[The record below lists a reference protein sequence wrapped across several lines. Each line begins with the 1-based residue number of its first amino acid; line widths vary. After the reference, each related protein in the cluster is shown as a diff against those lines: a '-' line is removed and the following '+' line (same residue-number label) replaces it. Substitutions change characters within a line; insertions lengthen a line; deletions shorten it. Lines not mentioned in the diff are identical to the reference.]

1 MNEFIKVL
9 RRFVP
14 PYKRYLVLSVIF
26 NILSALLNIFS
37 FATLIPILQILFKV
51 DSGTSVTHAMAW
63 SNIDSLD
70 TLKDVVSNN
79 FDYYTQIYITS
90 WGPTTT
96 LLIIGL
102 ALATMTF
109 LKTASYFLSSA
120 YIIPIRTTLSEN
132 NLSFVRFL

>member
-70 TLKDVVSNN
+70 TL
-79 FDYYTQIYITS
+79 TL
-90 WGPTTT
+90 TTT
-96 LLIIGL
+96 PKFISLVGDLLQHC
-102 ALATMTF
+102 
-109 LKTASYFLSSA
+109 
-120 YIIPIRTTLSEN
+120 
-132 NLSFVRFL
+132 